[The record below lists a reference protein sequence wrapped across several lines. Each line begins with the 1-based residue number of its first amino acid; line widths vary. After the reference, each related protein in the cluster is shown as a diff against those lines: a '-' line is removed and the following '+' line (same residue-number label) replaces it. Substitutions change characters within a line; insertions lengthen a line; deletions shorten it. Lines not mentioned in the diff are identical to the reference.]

1 MKGST
6 TAGPR
11 PAPTQAKPTAPAP
24 GAPTTGAGKAGAG
37 MAGGVTSASP
47 KGSSFPEKG
56 AADKTVPAPRKEKG
70 SSSASGG
77 TSKGETAKT
86 EKTDAAKA
94 KDATTP
100 AKTEPKKP
108 TTPGAPAAVDLTKH
122 RPLFT
127 REARETG
134 YRDGTRAART
144 AAKARAYGHGVQDG
158 WHAVMT
164 TANDEKTLLDRAR
177 ALREEERKDPTVTT
191 APPKPT
197 LPPKPTTPPSTAPAA
212 PAPEPARPLTVA
224 SIDATGVH
232 LGPDADRSSMTRG
245 EVRNL
250 KSFERRLTTHHNQVQ
265 TVAEATKGLAFH
277 AAQQADSVTQLLEQ
291 AKAVKGGEK
300 LLGKLA
306 RLQEAA
312 QAQVVLAEE
321 THKRAVRGA
330 DATSAVLA
338 NVITRYGAI
347 YQAVV
352 DSDALA
358 PADSHFYEG

>member
-11 PAPTQAKPTAPAP
+11 PAPTPAKPTAPAP
-24 GAPTTGAGKAGAG
+24 GAGKAGAG
-37 MAGGVTSASP
+37 KTDSSTGPSP
-47 KGSSFPEKG
+47 KSNSPEKKS
-56 AADKTVPAPRKEKG
+56 DKTVPAPRKEKD
-70 SSSASGG
+70 SSAASG

-94 KDATTP
+94 KDTTTSP

-108 TTPGAPAAVDLTKH
+108 TTPRAPTAVDLTKH

-158 WHAVMT
+158 WHAVMA
-164 TANDEKTLLDRAR
+164 TADDEKTLLDRAR
-177 ALREEERKDPTVTT
+177 VLREEERKDPTVTT

-197 LPPKPTTPPSTAPAA
+197 VPPKPTTSPSTA
-212 PAPEPARPLTVA
+212 PAPEPARPLAVTG
-224 SIDATGVH
+224 IDATGVH

-250 KSFERRLTTHHNQVQ
+250 KSFERRLTTHHGQVQ

-277 AAQQADSVTQLLEQ
+277 ASQQADSVTRLVEQ

-300 LLGKLA
+300 LLAQLA

-352 DSDALA
+352 DSDELA
-358 PADSHFYEG
+358 PADLHFYKG